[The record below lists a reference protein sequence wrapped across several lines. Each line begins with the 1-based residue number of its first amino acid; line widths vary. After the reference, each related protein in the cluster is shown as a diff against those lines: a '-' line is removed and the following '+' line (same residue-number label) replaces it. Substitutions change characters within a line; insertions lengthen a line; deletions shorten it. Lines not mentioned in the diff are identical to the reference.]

1 MKNLF
6 LLIVML
12 VALLLGTVSLQGCGR
27 PDAASHAGT
36 WELDTA
42 VVREAMAAEVA
53 AIEDPE
59 ERRAMEL
66 GMAMMGEKM
75 LDAMSMTLTLNP
87 DGSATSTT
95 RMMDQS
101 ETVSGTWSAEGD
113 MLTIVMEQE
122 GQSEAVAARV
132 DGELLELLPPEGR
145 GMPLPI
151 IMRKRPD

>member
-1 MKNLF
+1 MKNLALMIAMLAT
-6 LLIVML
+6 LLI
-12 VALLLGTVSLQGCGR
+12 GTASLQGCGR

-36 WELDTA
+36 WELDTE

-87 DGSATSTT
+87 DGSAASTT
-95 RMMDQS
+95 SMMDES
-101 ETVSGTWSAEGD
+101 ETVRGTWSAEGD
-113 MLTIVMEQE
+113 MLTIVMEQD
-122 GQSEAVAARV
+122 GQSQAVAARV
-132 DGELLELLPPEGR
+132 DGELLELLPPEGQ
-145 GMPLPI
+145 GMPLPM

>member
-12 VALLLGTVSLQGCGR
+12 VALLLGTASLQGCGR

-101 ETVSGTWSAEGD
+101 ETVRGTWSAEGD